1 MLLTLLLF
9 AKSMHLISS
18 IKLFMRMPVI
28 QLNMALQRK
37 TLRIKAMLLQ
47 LLMTRIRKAIR
58 VLIGSIVQREKQAI
72 HINTARP
79 QFMFFLLLQFR
90 TERLLMSVISLLLL
104 KQVIIKQQLR
114 MQQIS
119 NGLQHIRKLQRFLMS
134 LTQAIGK
141 KRALHNLLK
150 IILRIQVQKIT
161 AVFTKMQYRVK
172 W

>member
-18 IKLFMRMPVI
+18 IKLLMRMPVI
-28 QLNMALQRK
+28 QLNMALQKK

-47 LLMTRIRKAIR
+47 LLMTRTRKVFR
-58 VLIGSIVQREKQAI
+58 VLNGSIVQREKQAI
-72 HINTARP
+72 
-79 QFMFFLLLQFR
+79 MFFLLLQFR

-119 NGLQHIRKLQRFLMS
+119 SGLQHIRKLQRFLMS
-134 LTQAIGK
+134 LTQAIRK
-141 KRALHNLLK
+141 KRALHNSLK

-161 AVFTKMQYRVK
+161 AVFTKM
-172 W
+172 

>member
-79 QFMFFLLLQFR
+79 
-90 TERLLMSVISLLLL
+90 
-104 KQVIIKQQLR
+104 
-114 MQQIS
+114 
-119 NGLQHIRKLQRFLMS
+119 
-134 LTQAIGK
+134 
-141 KRALHNLLK
+141 
-150 IILRIQVQKIT
+150 
-161 AVFTKMQYRVK
+161 
-172 W
+172 